1 MPDELVKPPNRSDLR
16 RALVVNALT
25 KPLNIVVPAAVVV
38 AGLVIGTLW
47 LVVVA
52 VAVYV
57 ILVAMTFFDADEA
70 KRVGD
75 EAYGR
80 HRLTERSGRPQPAQ
94 LSKPIGEQLAAALT
108 EEQRIRGAIAE
119 AELPFADVGP
129 EVDAL
134 VQAMERICKRADL
147 VYRYLADQNPA
158 AVEQRLAQVRGEAG
172 KAPEAAQRQLI
183 DALTQ
188 QLEAQRALEDQLK
201 RFYGQMEHT
210 VTSLG
215 AISAR
220 IVQAS
225 VAEEDAAQSEVAG
238 QVRDLR
244 EQAVG
249 LAEGMKEAYTRTDE
263 LDELD
268 ELPRPQGAA

>member
-1 MPDELVKPPNRSDLR
+1 MN
-16 RALVVNALT
+16 
-25 KPLNIVVPAAVVV
+25 
-38 AGLVIGTLW
+38 
-47 LVVVA
+47 
-52 VAVYV
+52 
-57 ILVAMTFFDADEA
+57 
-70 KRVGD
+70 
-75 EAYGR
+75 
-80 HRLTERSGRPQPAQ
+80 
-94 LSKPIGEQLAAALT
+94 AALA
-108 EEQRIRGAIAE
+108 EEARIRTAIE
-119 AELPFADVGP
+119 GAELPFADVSA

-147 VYRYLADQNPA
+147 VYRYLADENPA
-158 AVEQRLAQVRGEAG
+158 AVQQRLDELKRESQG
-172 KAPEAAQRQLI
+172 KPDPSQQQLM

-188 QLEAQRALEDQLK
+188 QLAAQHALEDQLK

-220 IVQAS
+220 IIQAS
-225 VAEEDAAQSEVAG
+225 VAEEDAAQAEVAG

-249 LAEGMKEAYTRTDE
+249 LADGMKEAYARTDE

-268 ELPRPQGAA
+268 ALPEGGKA